1 MKEIEN
7 EINELKERLKK
18 KEDELFRSGNLNAYK
33 QGEINNRCRDIK
45 WLESRFKDRE
55 RNPAHRNT
63 VLKNFKEEANKIKN
77 DIEKI

>member
-7 EINELKERLKK
+7 EINELEEQLKK
-18 KEDELFRSGNLNAYK
+18 KEDELSRSGNLNSYK
-33 QGEINNRCRDIK
+33 QGEINNRLRDIK
-45 WLESRFKDRE
+45 WLESRFEDRE

-63 VLKNFKEEANKIKN
+63 VLKNFKGEAKRIKN